1 MLGDQSRH
9 DCQMSPVVEAA
20 AIKGSDFI
28 DAIRE
33 AAPSPV
39 SLTINSLKSAAEAAI
54 MKTH

>member
-33 AAPSPV
+33 AALAV
-39 SLTINSLKSAAEAAI
+39 SLIANSLKS
-54 MKTH
+54 